1 MVHQTLRA
9 DQKTYRRAKIL
20 PCESTIVWE
29 RKESSNYN
37 EKLDKNPIFNAFL
50 VEVEVSGKNEALSCE
65 MLQKSGL

>member
-1 MVHQTLRA
+1 M
-9 DQKTYRRAKIL
+9 
-20 PCESTIVWE
+20 IVWE